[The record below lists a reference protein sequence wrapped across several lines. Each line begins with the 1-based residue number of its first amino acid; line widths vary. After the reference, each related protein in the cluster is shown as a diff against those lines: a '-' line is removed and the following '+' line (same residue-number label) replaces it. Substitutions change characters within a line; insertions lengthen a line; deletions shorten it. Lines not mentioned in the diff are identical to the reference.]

1 MSVVATPDQ
10 IAERHRLGLD
20 RFDEIWVGRYHVN
33 AAPHPRHSFLLRYAE
48 RLLDERAEAQGLVPL
63 GEFNIGT
70 PTDYRIP
77 DAGYVDTLPTEAF
90 VPTARLVVEVLSPN
104 DETLSKLP
112 FYAHH
117 RVDEVLLI
125 DLAARTVTWLALD
138 ELRTVYATAER
149 SALLHLSADDVSA
162 HLPWNLIDP

>member
-10 IAERHRLGLD
+10 IAE
-20 RFDEIWVGRYHVN
+20 
-33 AAPHPRHSFLLRYAE
+33 RHSFLLRYAE

-90 VPTARLVVEVLSPN
+90 VPTARLVIEVLSPN

-112 FYAHH
+112 FYARH

-125 DLAARTVTWLALD
+125 APDTRTVTWLALD

-149 SALLHLSADDVSA
+149 SARLHLSADDVSA

>member
-20 RFDEIWVGRYHVN
+20 RFDEIWDGRYHVN
-33 AAPHPRHSFLLRYAE
+33 AAPHPRHSFLLRHAE
-48 RLLDERAEAQGLVPL
+48 RLLDERAEAKGLVPL

-70 PTDYRIP
+70 PSDYRIP
-77 DAGYVDTLPTEAF
+77 DAGYVDALPTEAF

-104 DETLSKLP
+104 DETLAKLP

-149 SALLHLSADDVSA
+149 SALLNLSADDVSA